1 MSLDEAY
8 IRSQCAEVIM
18 KMDKE
23 LTALRAVAE
32 EAEALSKRHDWHPE
46 LGKCICKQHVKFEDA
61 LKSWKELKP

>member
-1 MSLDEAY
+1 MSNDGLLIQA
-8 IRSQCAEVIM
+8 IN
-18 KMDKE
+18 KMNEYEKE